1 MTLRSYYS
9 NDSDSCEATADSRS
23 GLEKD
28 LCLGEA
34 KGMDIKM
41 NIYEKVKETAMQSGM
56 WQADFI
62 NTQDL
67 MFYPEIWD
75 NALVLYQICPGRFV

>member
-56 WQADFI
+56 
-62 NTQDL
+62 
-67 MFYPEIWD
+67 
-75 NALVLYQICPGRFV
+75 